1 MHAFYFDV
9 GGVLIGD
16 NLAYGDLGLRTFA
29 RLAARAPCD
38 SVDLYNSFLTL
49 VPLLDIGELSL
60 RELCLTLGLDLTTF
74 KHKWLLLHPSRVPIL
89 KIMHTLLK
97 SGHTVGLATNI
108 NSELLELLVMRDA
121 LLSKLVICCSADI
134 RAVKPSQRFY
144 EHASK
149 LIGTNNVIFVDDR
162 PINIEAANAYGWNA
176 LLANGD
182 WMSAFCSR
190 YCALD
195 RR

>member
-1 MHAFYFDV
+1 
-9 GGVLIGD
+9 
-16 NLAYGDLGLRTFA
+16 
-29 RLAARAPCD
+29 
-38 SVDLYNSFLTL
+38 
-49 VPLLDIGELSL
+49 
-60 RELCLTLGLDLTTF
+60 
-74 KHKWLLLHPSRVPIL
+74 L

-149 LIGTNNVIFVDDR
+149 LTAQITLYSWTTDPSTLKPRMRTGGMHFSQTAIG
-162 PINIEAANAYGWNA
+162 
-176 LLANGD
+176 
-182 WMSAFCSR
+182 
-190 YCALD
+190 
-195 RR
+195 

>member
-1 MHAFYFDV
+1 
-9 GGVLIGD
+9 
-16 NLAYGDLGLRTFA
+16 
-29 RLAARAPCD
+29 
-38 SVDLYNSFLTL
+38 
-49 VPLLDIGELSL
+49 
-60 RELCLTLGLDLTTF
+60 
-74 KHKWLLLHPSRVPIL
+74 
-89 KIMHTLLK
+89 LLK